1 MIKLAVVVVGC
12 FLLGYWLVAVF
23 LPNLKRE
30 SPPALPPR
38 VDPVPRP
45 WFEVLGVP
53 SNAPLAD
60 IREAYQRLRAQYT
73 AEDIDRLPIGLRASF
88 DEKLQELDRA
98 YRDALYHRE

>member
-1 MIKLAVVVVGC
+1 MTKLIAVVVGC
-12 FLLGYWLVAVF
+12 FLLGYWLVSVF

-30 SPPALPPR
+30 SPPQSPPR
-38 VDPVPRP
+38 ADPVQRP
-45 WFEVLGVP
+45 WFEILEVP

-60 IREAYQRLRAQYT
+60 IQEAYQRLRGKYT